1 MYLVET
7 LDHLQKARRIAAD
20 GQRDLASQRKLV
32 GRLEKTGF
40 VNFNDLLLLE
50 QLENMQGTYVNHLNR
65 LEQKLLK
72 ELRFD
77 DAEDA

>member
-1 MYLVET
+1 MYPVET

-40 VNFNDLLLLE
+40 VNFNDLLLE

-65 LEQKLLK
+65 LEHKQLK
-72 ELRFD
+72 ELRFN
-77 DAEDA
+77 DAEDV

>member
-32 GRLEKTGF
+32 GRLEKAGF

-65 LEQKLLK
+65 LEHKLLK